1 MILTLLSHQ
10 WKSFWRGRNAA
21 RSLVTQIFMGLIIA
35 YFLVSM
41 LFLGLATGH
50 ILHKIFPGQDTVR
63 VFCGLVLYYF
73 FIDILLRFV
82 LQELPVL
89 TIQPYLGQNIRRRQM
104 VSFLN
109 IRSLFHFL
117 NLMPLLFFLPF
128 ACTDMATH
136 SGTLASATFIT
147 AIIFIILFNNFLVLY
162 IKRRTIVN
170 AWWLVGFA
178 AVMITL
184 MLLDFFHVIS
194 LRGLSSSL
202 FVAMLGKPVLVIVP
216 IALGLAA
223 WLNNYRFL
231 LTNLYLDEGGRSEKE
246 KSSREYSW
254 LQQLGLTGE
263 LIALELKLMFRNK
276 RPKYLV
282 RMSALFMFYGFVFYN
297 KHNMADQSMYIII
310 FFPALFLTGIFIMNY
325 GQFLFAWHSSYFD
338 GLMAS
343 NISMPAFIRSKFM
356 LYNAVSTTIFIITS
370 LYGLITWKV
379 LVIQTA
385 GFLYNI
391 GVNSV
396 ISIYLATF
404 SYKAIDL
411 SRSATFN
418 YQGIGT
424 VQWVYALIIIL
435 VPYAIYYPLAKF
447 VSPWAG
453 CAVIGG
459 LGLIGLLMQSYWVE
473 VLTRQF
479 KQRKY
484 LMLAGFRE
492 K

>member
-21 RSLVTQIFMGLIIA
+21 RSLVAQIFMGLVIA
-35 YFLVSM
+35 YLLASM
-41 LFLGLATGH
+41 LLAGLATGRA
-50 ILHKIFPGQDTVR
+50 LHKIFPGQDTVSI
-63 VFCGLVLYYF
+63 FCGFVLYYF
-73 FIDILLRFV
+73 FIDILMRFAM
-82 LQELPVL
+82 QELPVL
-89 TIQPYLGQNIRRRQM
+89 AVQPYLGQNIRRRQM

-117 NLMPLLFFLPF
+117 NLMPLLFFVPF
-128 ACTDMATH
+128 ACTDMAAH
-136 SGTLASATFIT
+136 SGALASTAFIT
-147 AIIFIILFNNFLVLY
+147 AIIFIILFNNFLILY
-162 IKRRTIVN
+162 IKRRTIINV
-170 AWWLVGFA
+170 WWLVGFA
-178 AVMITL
+178 VVMIAF
-184 MLLDFFHVIS
+184 MLLDFFHIIS
-194 LRGLSSSL
+194 LRGWSSGL
-202 FVAMLGKPVLVIVP
+202 FMGILAKPMLVIIPV
-216 IALGLAA
+216 ALGLSA
-223 WLNNYRFL
+223 WFNNYRFL
-231 LTNLYLDEGGRSEKE
+231 LTNLYLDEGGRSEKG

-254 LQQLGLTGE
+254 LQQLGLTGD
-263 LIALELKLMFRNK
+263 LIALELKLMLRNK

-282 RMSALFMFYGFVFYN
+282 RMTALFMFYGFIFYN
-297 KHNMADQSMYIII
+297 KHYLSEQSMYIVL
-310 FFPALFLTGIFIMNY
+310 FFPALFMTGIFIMNY

-343 NISMPAFIRSKFM
+343 NVSIPAFIRSKFM
-356 LYNAVSTTIFIITS
+356 LYNAISTTIFIITS

-391 GVNSV
+391 GINSV
-396 ISIYLATF
+396 ISIYLATY
-404 SYKAIDL
+404 SYKGIDL
-411 SRSATFN
+411 TRSATFN
-418 YQGIGT
+418 YQGIGM
-424 VQWVYALIIIL
+424 VQWLYVLIIIL
-435 VPYAIYYPLAKF
+435 VPYGIYYPLAKF

-459 LGLIGLLMQSYWVE
+459 LGLIGLLMQSYWVQ
-473 VLTRQF
+473 VLTREF

>member
-21 RSLVTQIFMGLIIA
+21 RSLVTQIFIGLIIA

-41 LFLGLATGH
+41 LVFGLALGH
-50 ILHKIFPGQDTVR
+50 ILHKTFPGQDTVR
-63 VFCGLVLYYF
+63 IFCGFILYYF
-73 FIDILLRFV
+73 FIDILLRFAM
-82 LQELPVL
+82 QELPVL
-89 TIQPYLGQNIRRRQM
+89 TIVPYLGQNIRRSQM
-104 VSFLN
+104 VGFLN

-117 NLMPLLFFLPF
+117 NLMPLLFFVPF
-128 ACTDMATH
+128 ACTDIAVQH
-136 SGTLASATFIT
+136 GIPASAAFVA

-162 IKRRTIVN
+162 IKRRTIIN
-170 AWWLVGFA
+170 TWWLVGFA
-178 AVMITL
+178 VGMIGL
-184 MLLDFFHVIS
+184 MLLDFFQIIS
-194 LRGLSSSL
+194 LRSWSSAL
-202 FVAMLGKPVLVIVP
+202 FTAILAKPIWLVIPVS
-216 IALGLAA
+216 LGLAA
-223 WLNNYRFL
+223 LYNNYRFL
-231 LTNLYLDEGGRSEKE
+231 LRNLYLDEGARSEKE

-254 LQQLGLTGE
+254 LQQLGLTGD
-263 LIALELKLMFRNK
+263 LIALEIKLMLRNK
-276 RPKYLV
+276 RPKYIV
-282 RMSALFMFYGFVFYN
+282 RLSVFFLAYGFIFYN
-297 KHNMADQSMYIII
+297 KHYLSDPSLSAVL

-325 GQFLFAWHSSYFD
+325 GQFLFAWHSSFFD

-343 NISMPAFIRSKFM
+343 NISIPVFIRSKFV
-356 LYNAVSTTIFIITS
+356 LYTAVSTACYIITS
-370 LYGLITWKV
+370 FYGLISWKI
-379 LVIQTA
+379 LIIQTA

-396 ISIYLATF
+396 ISIYLATY

-424 VQWVYALIIIL
+424 IQWVYALIIIL
-435 VPYAIYYPLAKF
+435 VPFAAYYPLAHF
-447 VSPWAG
+447 ISPWVG

-459 LGLIGLLMQSYWVE
+459 VGLIGLLMQSYWVE